1 MSMTAEN
8 SEFNSDDYMTRKDF
22 AYILARVAGYESGYR
37 SDRGFSDLS
46 PDDMTAE
53 AVSYLAN
60 IGVVSGTGNGAFRPE
75 DYITHL
81 QAAKMAVTALGFSD
95 IVRAKYPNNPMGY
108 VILANEL
115 KLFGGYGSDSMNLP
129 VSCRDAVEI
138 LFKTAQCPIASPETY
153 SGGSVRISR
162 DESETLLSRKHN
174 IYKSEGIMTDN
185 GITSLDGK
193 TSVRRG
199 GAVIGDVCL
208 TSTSEGSSFENFIG
222 ERVEFWYNEKEQKL
236 LYAYSK
242 QNDSDILRI
251 DYDEL
256 LPENDGFNIT
266 GVVYRKGSGSVR
278 TAKISPVHKFIYNGS
293 SYPSH
298 SSEDLKISA
307 GYMELIDI
315 NGDDIFDIIRVNE
328 YTDDVIHYIDVEE
341 GFIKTKYHELM
352 LKTADWKNISVY
364 MPDGTVGS
372 VYELA
377 LNQPVSLLLSK
388 DRVSLTLI
396 DCSKRAVTGKL
407 SAADIDD
414 ESCITTVSSGDKST
428 YLYITA
434 DEDAIGE
441 SDRDVTVLVDYYDD
455 GTDDAIFLEYAG
467 YACKSYP
474 RTAVPYITGTDGD
487 GWKQAVFRIN
497 NAYFTR
503 MIENGSNDKLYG
515 CDFRLSRRS
524 GAPLAVSKVE
534 EILTSQYE

>member
-1 MSMTAEN
+1 
-8 SEFNSDDYMTRKDF
+8 
-22 AYILARVAGYESGYR
+22 
-37 SDRGFSDLS
+37 
-46 PDDMTAE
+46 
-53 AVSYLAN
+53 
-60 IGVVSGTGNGAFRPE
+60 
-75 DYITHL
+75 
-81 QAAKMAVTALGFSD
+81 
-95 IVRAKYPNNPMGY
+95 
-108 VILANEL
+108 
-115 KLFGGYGSDSMNLP
+115 
-129 VSCRDAVEI
+129 
-138 LFKTAQCPIASPETY
+138 
-153 SGGSVRISR
+153 
-162 DESETLLSRKHN
+162 
-174 IYKSEGIMTDN
+174 
-185 GITSLDGK
+185 
-193 TSVRRG
+193 
-199 GAVIGDVCL
+199 
-208 TSTSEGSSFENFIG
+208 
-222 ERVEFWYNEKEQKL
+222 
-236 LYAYSK
+236 
-242 QNDSDILRI
+242 
-251 DYDEL
+251 
-256 LPENDGFNIT
+256 
-266 GVVYRKGSGSVR
+266 
-278 TAKISPVHKFIYNGS
+278 
-293 SYPSH
+293 
-298 SSEDLKISA
+298 
-307 GYMELIDI
+307 MELIDI

-388 DRVSLTLI
+388 DSVSLTLI

-467 YACKSYP
+467 YARKSYP